1 MIRNYANACAS
12 ETRGLKSFKIL
23 DIERHEYSLEDY
35 VSDST
40 LTRANIINADPFE
53 IQTVK
58 LDFGDTQGYSIVS
71 DDDRLNRVFFYT
83 ESGNISDT
91 TFIQGLK
98 ETIREYPLT
107 ASILILNDI
116 GKETRANEIKTLV
129 NQLVRFEWH
138 QGEPFNNYA
147 PYCNCSKCISEG
159 NHMPIGCAAIAVAQ
173 TIATLGTFKGSFYG
187 TRDLD
192 FSKLPNQGWQ
202 MTGVQKVQIAQFL
215 HDIALNCQMK
225 FSCDGSATYPEAVY
239 NYLSDLGYN
248 CTFVKNGTIDSAKML
263 DLLLNGIPQLMAG
276 SNKSV
281 GHMWI
286 VDGMRLQNGA
296 FDYHCNWGWGSEY
309 SNGWSIG
316 NEYTDSSGINTYPK
330 NKSYIYI
337 NSKLK

>member
-1 MIRNYANACAS
+1 M
-12 ETRGLKSFKIL
+12 